1 MPEPGFDQR
10 IAAVRRFNRFY
21 TQRIG
26 VLRNPFLE
34 SPFSLTE
41 ARVLFELGHR
51 DKPSASDIARALGLD
66 PGYLSRILRGF
77 AKSGL
82 VTKQP
87 SEHDG
92 RQSLLSL
99 TAGGR
104 KAVAMLDSR
113 SDADVA
119 AMLRALGEPGQ
130 QRLVEAMQNV
140 ESLLSDKAEPKVPY
154 LLRQPVPG
162 DMGWVVARHGVLYGR
177 EHGWNER
184 IEGLTAEIV
193 AAFVAN
199 YDAKR
204 ECCWIAERE
213 GENVGCVFLVK
224 KSERVA
230 QLRLL
235 LVEPQARGL
244 GIGARLVA
252 ECERFAHQAGYG
264 KIMLWTHSILG
275 AARHI
280 YEQAGYRLVGTDR
293 HDTFGPMLVGETWEL
308 TLMGAAEAK
317 PTAATRAPKPA
328 ASSAPSGQAIR
339 RAPSARTPRRRAR
352 QGS

>member
-1 MPEPGFDQR
+1 VPELDQG
-10 IAAVRRFNRFY
+10 IAAVRHFNRFY

-41 ARVLFELGHR
+41 ARVLFEFGHR
-51 DKPSASDIARALGLD
+51 DKPAARDIARALGLD

-87 SEHDG
+87 AEHDG

-99 TAGGR
+99 TASGR

-119 AMLRALGEPGQ
+119 AMLRNLAEPGR
-130 QRLVEAMQNV
+130 QRLVEAMQTV
-140 ESLLSDKAEPKVPY
+140 ETLLNEKAEPKVPY
-154 LLRQPVPG
+154 LLRPPVPG

-204 ECCWIAERE
+204 ELCWIAERE

-252 ECERFAHQAGYG
+252 ECERFARHAGYG

-308 TLMGAAEAK
+308 TLKGGAEAK
-317 PTAATRAPKPA
+317 PTAAGRAPKRA

-339 RAPSARTPRRRAR
+339 RAPSARTPRRHAR
-352 QGS
+352 RGS

>member
-1 MPEPGFDQR
+1 VPEPGFDQR

-34 SPFSLTE
+34 SAFSLTE

-51 DKPSASDIARALGLD
+51 DKPSASDIARTLGLD

-77 AKSGL
+77 AKNGL

-87 SEHDG
+87 SENDG

-99 TAGGR
+99 TANGR

-119 AMLRALGEPGQ
+119 AMLRGLDEPGQ
-130 QRLVEAMQNV
+130 QRLVEAMHIV
-140 ESLLSDKAEPKVPY
+140 EILLDEKGEPKVPY
-154 LLRQPVPG
+154 LLRPPVPG

-184 IEGLTAEIV
+184 IEGYAAEVV

-199 YDAKR
+199 HDPKR
-204 ECCWIAERE
+204 ARCWIAERE

-235 LVEPQARGL
+235 LVEPRARGL

-252 ECERFAHQAGYG
+252 ECERFARQAGYG

-275 AARHI
+275 AARDI
-280 YEQAGYRLVGTDR
+280 YKRAGYRLVATDR

-308 TLMGAAEAK
+308 TLTGAAEAK

-328 ASSAPSGQAIR
+328 ASSAPSGRAAR
-339 RAPSARTPRRRAR
+339 RAPSARTPRRHAR
-352 QGS
+352 RGS